1 MKPHL
6 MIAAW
11 YRFSIGDGD
20 GIRRRFA
27 RLGAVLLWLVGG
39 AVLPVTAMA
48 AEEAANAP
56 SLAPQAQVLTLAN
69 GLTVIVQPDRRAPT
83 AVQMLWLRVG
93 SMDEQDHE
101 SGVAHVLEHMLFKGT
116 PTVPEGEYSRRIAA
130 LGGRDNAFTS
140 RDMTAYHVQLPA
152 PRLPEA
158 MRLEADRM
166 MNNTWTDEAFQREL
180 AVVQEERRQRIE
192 DEPRAQLYEQFNA
205 MAWVA
210 HPYRRPVIG
219 WMGNLQALQPE
230 TVRDFYRRWYVP
242 GNAAL
247 VVVGDVDVAQV
258 RAWAQATFGT
268 WPARAVPARTP
279 DAEPPQRGVRRFEWQ
294 ARTPQPALVMGW
306 RVPRLAHPDAT
317 DEEANDALA
326 LVLLAG
332 VLDGHPGARL
342 ERALVQGQGG
352 PRLADS
358 VSASY
363 GVAARGPELFVLSAT
378 PRQGVPV
385 EAVEAALKAE
395 IARVARDGVSEAELQ
410 RVKTQW
416 MASEIYALDSMF
428 AQARALGMHWV
439 LGWPVDA
446 NQRLLA
452 RLQRVG
458 TEDVRRVAQR
468 YFQDERLTVGAL
480 RPEAGS

>member
-6 MIAAW
+6 TI
-11 YRFSIGDGD
+11 DT
-20 GIRRRFA
+20 RRRLGVGSSGMRR
-27 RLGAVLLWLVGG
+27 RLLRVGAVLLCLVGG
-39 AVLPVTAMA
+39 AVLPAMAMA
-48 AEEAANAP
+48 AGEAAIAVP
-56 SLAPQAQVLTLAN
+56 STPQPQVFTLAN

-152 PRLPEA
+152 SRLPEA

-166 MNNTWTDEAFQREL
+166 MNNRWTDDAFQREL
-180 AVVQEERRQRIE
+180 AVVQEERRQRVE
-192 DEPRAQLYEQFNA
+192 DEPRAQLYEQFSA
-205 MAWVA
+205 TAWVA

-230 TVRDFYRRWYVP
+230 TVRDFYRRWYIP

-258 RAWAQATFGT
+258 HAWAQSTFGA
-268 WPARAVPARTP
+268 WPARAVPTRTP

-294 ARTPQPALVMGW
+294 ARTQQPALLMGW
-306 RVPRLAHPDAT
+306 RVPRLSHPDAQ
-317 DEEANDALA
+317 DAEASDALA

-352 PRLADS
+352 ERLADS

-363 GVAARGPELFVLSAT
+363 GLAARGPELFVLSAT
-378 PRQGVPV
+378 LRPGVS
-385 EAVEAALKAE
+385 AQAMEAALKAE
-395 IARVARDGVSEAELQ
+395 IARIARDGVSEAELQ

-446 NQRLLA
+446 DQRLLA
-452 RLQRVG
+452 RLQRIG
-458 TEDVRRVAQR
+458 AEDVRRVAQR
-468 YFQDERLTVGAL
+468 YFQDQRLTVGVL